1 MAEKARAAMVD
12 PHKFKWQ
19 ALAGATFGYV
29 FDAVDFMV
37 LALAIPL
44 LIKAWGISMVEAGAV
59 ATATIFGAALAGYI
73 WGPIT
78 DKWGRKKA
86 LVACLVWFGILTF
99 LCGFAQNYIQ
109 LLILRFLAGLGLG
122 GEWAIG
128 GALMT
133 EFFPPKQRAIATSA
147 VQSGWPIGYGF
158 ALAVAAYAVPVYGW
172 QALFFFGITSILA
185 AIYIMIWV
193 PESPDW
199 LRHQEEKRQGI
210 VHHHVGETGVA
221 ETGKWTD
228 IVKGHYLKNSILC
241 TLLCASCLV
250 AYWGAGTWIPT
261 FLAKERGLNLK
272 SMAGYL
278 LGINIAGFIGYY
290 VFGYLADRLGR
301 RWNFIIGGVGS
312 GIVVLIWIMMSNPQ
326 AIFWMGMLFGFVS
339 YGYWGPL
346 AAFVAEQF
354 PTRLRGVG
362 TSFCYTTGRM
372 CAVLVPMI
380 LGGVA
385 EKYNLAVAIGG
396 IAVVFAL
403 GGVVAYFM
411 RETKDDVV
419 VGVPIKAE
427 KAAADA

>member
-158 ALAVAAYAVPVYGW
+158 RVGRGGVCGTRLWLAGLV
-172 QALFFFGITSILA
+172 F
-185 AIYIMIWV
+185 
-193 PESPDW
+193 
-199 LRHQEEKRQGI
+199 LRHH
-210 VHHHVGETGVA
+210 VHSGSHLHH
-221 ETGKWTD
+221 D
-228 IVKGHYLKNSILC
+228 
-241 TLLCASCLV
+241 
-250 AYWGAGTWIPT
+250 
-261 FLAKERGLNLK
+261 
-272 SMAGYL
+272 M
-278 LGINIAGFIGYY
+278 
-290 VFGYLADRLGR
+290 
-301 RWNFIIGGVGS
+301 GS
-312 GIVVLIWIMMSNPQ
+312 
-326 AIFWMGMLFGFVS
+326 
-339 YGYWGPL
+339 
-346 AAFVAEQF
+346 
-354 PTRLRGVG
+354 
-362 TSFCYTTGRM
+362 
-372 CAVLVPMI
+372 
-380 LGGVA
+380 
-385 EKYNLAVAIGG
+385 
-396 IAVVFAL
+396 
-403 GGVVAYFM
+403 
-411 RETKDDVV
+411 
-419 VGVPIKAE
+419 
-427 KAAADA
+427 